1 MLLYVAVDTQNMFDS
16 SFMDNVRAK
25 NPLVHL
31 ITNYVTVND
40 CANVAI
46 CAGGSPIMTDEVKD
60 VVDISRIA
68 SAVVLNMG
76 TLNVRTVEAMLLAGK
91 IANESNVPVIFDPV
105 GAGASKYRNEVADKI
120 LKKVKVAVIK
130 GNGGEIGF
138 LSGVGGEV
146 KGVDSVSTSNEVE
159 AVRSL
164 AQKYDCVVAMS
175 GKTDYVSDGKTAL
188 KLSNGHDLMSCVS
201 GTGCMLS
208 AVVGCYVGANGA
220 SVDSV
225 AAAITAFNLAG
236 EIAGPKAKGPGTFRH
251 KMHDALYNLTD
262 EQFDSMKKVE

>member
-1 MLLYVAVDTQNMFDS
+1 MSDS
-16 SFMDNVRAK
+16 SLMANVRAK
-25 NPLVHL
+25 SPLVHL

-46 CAGGSPIMTDEVKD
+46 CAGGSPIMTDEMKD

-76 TLNVRTVEAMLLAGK
+76 TLNAGTVVSLLRAGK
-91 IANESNVPVIFDPV
+91 IANECGVPVIFDPV
-105 GAGASKYRNEVADKI
+105 GAGASKYRNEVADRI

-138 LSGVGGEV
+138 LSGTGGEV
-146 KGVDSVSTSNEVE
+146 KGVDSVSASNEVA
-159 AVRSL
+159 AVESL
-164 AQKYDCVVAMS
+164 AKRYNCVVAMS
-175 GKTDYVSDGKTAL
+175 GKVDYVSDGEKTV
-188 KLSNGHDLMSCVS
+188 KLSNGHDLMGCVS
-201 GTGCMLS
+201 GTGCMLA

-220 SVDSV
+220 SVESV
-225 AAAITAFNLAG
+225 SSAITAFSLAG
-236 EIAGPKAKGPGTFRH
+236 EIAGPKSEGPGTFKQ
-251 KMHDALYNLTD
+251 KMLDALYNLTA

>member
-1 MLLYVAVDTQNMFDS
+1 MVGDDWSMSDS
-16 SFMDNVRAK
+16 KYMDAVRAK
-25 NPLVHL
+25 SPLVHI

-40 CANVAI
+40 CANIAI
-46 CAGGSPIMTDEVKD
+46 CAGGSPIMTDEMKD

-76 TLNVRTVEAMLLAGK
+76 TLNVRTVESMLLAGK
-91 IANESNVPVIFDPV
+91 IANENGVPVIFDPV
-105 GAGASKYRNEVADKI
+105 GAGASRYRNEVADRI
-120 LKKVKVAVIK
+120 LSKVKIAVIK

-146 KGVDSVSTSNEVE
+146 KGVDSVSSSNEEE
-159 AVRSL
+159 AVRKL

-175 GKTDYVSDGKTAL
+175 GKTDYVSDGKKTV
-188 KLSNGHDLMSCVS
+188 KLNNGHDYMGCVS

-220 SVDSV
+220 SVESV
-225 AAAITAFNLAG
+225 SSAITAFSVAG
-236 EIAGPKAKGPGTFRH
+236 EIAGPKAGGPGTF
-251 KMHDALYNLTD
+251 KQLMIDALYNLTD